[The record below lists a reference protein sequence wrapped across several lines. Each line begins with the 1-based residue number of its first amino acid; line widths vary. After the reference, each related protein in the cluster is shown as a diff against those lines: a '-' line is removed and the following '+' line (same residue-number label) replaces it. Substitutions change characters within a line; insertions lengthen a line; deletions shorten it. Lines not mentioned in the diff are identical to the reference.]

1 MISSFRLFTR
11 CVVEVVSEY
20 PASFFAV
27 RTSPPASSNSTLKN
41 FCCCSV
47 NCLAIINL
55 YLLRIRIPSLDIRDL
70 KLPPVGLLLGLR
82 IVGAF
87 TGRGV
92 GLLGLGAAGP
102 VGLGGLG
109 LGIGLLEVGG
119 LGLGIGLL
127 EVGGLLGL
135 GVGFLGF
142 GLLGLGVGFLGF
154 GLLGLGVGFLGF
166 GLLGLGVGLL
176 GLGVGCLRV
185 GLRLLPSIVYFLIPL
200 IQNAAHQ

>member
-1 MISSFRLFTR
+1 MISSFRLFTT

-55 YLLRIRIPSLDIRDL
+55 YLLRIRILGIRDV
-70 KLPPVGLLLGLR
+70 KLPIVFRLLLVGLC

-109 LGIGLLEVGG
+109 LGDGLRER
-119 LGLGIGLL
+119 
-127 EVGGLLGL
+127 GGLLGL
-135 GVGFLGF
+135 V
-142 GLLGLGVGFLGF
+142 GLGMG
-154 GLLGLGVGFLGF
+154 
-166 GLLGLGVGLL
+166 
-176 GLGVGCLRV
+176 LRV
-185 GLRLLPSIVYFLIPL
+185 GLRLRIILFLISL
-200 IQNAAHQ
+200 IQNAVHQ